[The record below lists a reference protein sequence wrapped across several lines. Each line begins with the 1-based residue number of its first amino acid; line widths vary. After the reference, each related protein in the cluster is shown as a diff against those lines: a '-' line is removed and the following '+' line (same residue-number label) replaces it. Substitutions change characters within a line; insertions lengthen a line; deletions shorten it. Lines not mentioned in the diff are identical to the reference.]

1 MEADSR
7 IVNWLVQGS
16 FIEHI
21 QLFAVV
27 IVALQLH
34 YSAIM
39 QRKDKTLARLE
50 QEGEELEEKIRRLRI
65 ENDRLSEKSN
75 DKLDEGIPACAG
87 MTEND

>member
-1 MEADSR
+1 LEADSR

-16 FIEHI
+16 FIEHTK
-21 QLFAVV
+21 LFAVV

-39 QRKDKTLARLE
+39 RRKDKTLARLE
-50 QEGEELEEKIRRLRI
+50 QEGEDLEENIRRLRI

-75 DKLDEGIPACAG
+75 GQLDEEIPACAG